1 MIKHIVL
8 FRFRDDVDTATATA
22 AAQKFSDGI
31 MALPAIIP
39 QIRKVEVGTNIN
51 PEESWDIC
59 LYSEFASLEDVR
71 LYSAHP
77 SHVKVASELK
87 KLLAGRSCVD
97 YEI

>member
-8 FRFRDDVDTATATA
+8 FRFRDDVDTVTATA

-39 QIRKVEVGTNIN
+39 QIRKIEVGTNIN

-77 SHVKVASELK
+77 AHVKVASELK